1 MARAFSVASWNVEH
15 FGALQKKQG
24 NSSRRRRP
32 RKPVQPIID
41 FLAGQN
47 ADVVAVFE
55 VESSVVFRPL
65 VEAMPNHQFHITE
78 GRQTQEILVGIKKGF
93 SAFVTQ
99 RLEFKSGQTSLRP
112 GVLVA
117 IVVDGAY
124 YPIVFLHLK
133 SLREPKGFG
142 LRDDM
147 TQRAID
153 FRKVLDRAS
162 GGSGSANYIFVG
174 DLNTMG
180 MNLTYSNKDVSGE
193 EEIRRLKK
201 RTAASSIGMRVL
213 DKNCPNTYW
222 AGTNA
227 SHGPGDLDHVVAAK
241 HLQFKS
247 FEGAPI
253 DVRGWP
259 QEEPDEAKDA
269 WADKYSD
276 HALLYFE
283 VQKV

>member
-1 MARAFSVASWNVEH
+1 MAKALSVASWNVEH
-15 FGALQKKQG
+15 FGAMQKKQG
-24 NSSRRRRP
+24 SSGGHRKP
-32 RKPVQPIID
+32 KKPVQPIID

-47 ADVVAVFE
+47 ADVVAVYE
-55 VESSVVFRPL
+55 VESSVVFRSL

-78 GRQTQEILVGIKKGF
+78 GPQTQEILVGIKKGF
-93 SAFVTQ
+93 PAFVTQ
-99 RLEFKSGQTSLRP
+99 RLEFKSAQTTLRP
-112 GVLVA
+112 GVLA
-117 IVVDGAY
+117 TIVVDGAY

-147 TQRAID
+147 TQRAME
-153 FRKVLDRAS
+153 FRKVLDKAS

-180 MNLTYSNKDVSGE
+180 MNLTYSNKDVSGA
-193 EEIRRLKK
+193 EEIERLKK
-201 RTAASSIGMRVL
+201 RTAVSSISMRVL
-213 DKNCPNTYW
+213 DKNHPDTYW
-222 AGTNA
+222 PGSNA
-227 SHGPGDLDHVVAAK
+227 SHDPGDLDHVVAAK
-241 HLQFKS
+241 HLRFRN
-247 FEGAPI
+247 FGGVPI

-259 QEEPDEAKDA
+259 QESTDEKKDA
-269 WADKYSD
+269 WAEKYSD